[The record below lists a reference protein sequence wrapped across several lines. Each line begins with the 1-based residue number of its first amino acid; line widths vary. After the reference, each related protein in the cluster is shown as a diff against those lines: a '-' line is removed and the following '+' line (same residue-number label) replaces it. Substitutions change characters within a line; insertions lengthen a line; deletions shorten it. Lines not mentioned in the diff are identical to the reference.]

1 MNDSSIDLDSELR
14 RLEEKIGTMAECCLR
29 LKEENRELRA
39 RFDEWSKERA
49 TLVEKAAIAKNRV
62 EAMISRLKS
71 MGHEI

>member
-1 MNDSSIDLDSELR
+1 MNNPTIDIDSELR
-14 RLEEKIGTMAECCLR
+14 RLEDKIDAMAERCSRLR
-29 LKEENRELRA
+29 EENMELRSHYE
-39 RFDEWSKERA
+39 EWSKERA

>member
-1 MNDSSIDLDSELR
+1 VNEKTIDFDTEFR
-14 RLEEKIGTMAECCLR
+14 RLEEKIGAMTEFCSR
-29 LKEENRELRA
+29 LKEENRELRV
-39 RFDEWSKERA
+39 RFEEWSKERA